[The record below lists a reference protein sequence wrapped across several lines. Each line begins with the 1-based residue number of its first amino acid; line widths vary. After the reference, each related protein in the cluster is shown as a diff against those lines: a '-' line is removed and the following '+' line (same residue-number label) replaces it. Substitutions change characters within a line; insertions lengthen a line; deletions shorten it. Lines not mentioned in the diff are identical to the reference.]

1 MFDSENTENYPK
13 GLFLI
18 FNLFL
23 IQTKVK
29 LDRNK
34 YYQYYLGTS
43 DAH

>member
-34 YYQYYLGTS
+34 NYQYYLGTS